1 MILNINNYKDQVK
14 KIDFSKLPKALQEAH
29 EQFDDFAE
37 FYKEDD
43 QIKQMLDNH
52 FKLVIKHTSSK
63 TGEKKTSTTRT
74 TAKRTTKRT
83 TKKAPAKK
91 ASPRAKTTAAKT
103 ATKKPSTTKT
113 ARKTTAKKTTTR
125 KARTPKAAVRKPNEV
140 SAMPMEVRLMRRY
153 KNLHNK
159 KVTIKQIIL
168 LYKAIQRAA
177 IEKTIRKNSAN
188 ADMILKIAKELN
200 NTYQEAK
207 SDTFTYEIPKKLYT
221 DVEGTVAMYGISA
234 AVNLVKRFIGLY
246 HTITEE
252 KAKRLLKSIENSL
265 KNQKVKKGDYG
276 YAQVMKVQKI
286 LKDYLKQDQ
295 LILKETELA
304 GLQKVCGRGK

>member
-1 MILNINNYKDQVK
+1 MTLNINNYKDQVK

-74 TAKRTTKRT
+74 TAKRTTK
-83 TKKAPAKK
+83 KAPAKK
-91 ASPRAKTTAAKT
+91 ASPRARKTAAK
-103 ATKKPSTTKT
+103 ATTRKTTISKT
-113 ARKTTAKKTTTR
+113 ARKTTANKTTTR

-159 KVTIKQIIL
+159 KVTVKQIIL

-234 AVNLVKRFIGLY
+234 AVSLVKRFIGLY

-276 YAQVMKVQKI
+276 FAQVMKVQKI

>member
-1 MILNINNYKDQVK
+1 MTLNINNYKDQVK
-14 KIDFSKLPKALQEAH
+14 KIDFSKMPQAIQEAH

-37 FYKEDD
+37 FYKEND

-52 FKLVIKHTSSK
+52 FKLVVKHTSSK

-74 TAKRTTKRT
+74 TAKRTTK
-83 TKKAPAKK
+83 KAPAKK
-91 ASPRAKTTAAKT
+91 ASPRARKTAAK
-103 ATKKPSTTKT
+103 ATTRKTTTTKT

-125 KARTPKAAVRKPNEV
+125 KARPPKAAVRKPNEV
-140 SAMPMEVRLMRRY
+140 SAMPMEIRLIRRY

-159 KVTIKQIIL
+159 KVTIKQVIL

-177 IEKTIRKNSAN
+177 IEKTIRKSSPYA
-188 ADMILKIAKELN
+188 AIIMSIAKELN
-200 NTYQEAK
+200 DTYKEAK
-207 SDTFTYEIPKKLYT
+207 SDGFTFEIPEKLYKKI
-221 DVEGTVAMYGISA
+221 DELVASYGISA
-234 AVNLVKRFIGLY
+234 AVSLVKRFIGLY

-276 YAQVMKVQKI
+276 FAQVMKVQKI